1 MIGCAN
7 IANPTADGNAMI
19 ILNLTAIVTLSLI
32 ARRSPV
38 VTDATKLGIIEDAIA
53 VDTAIGTLT
62 NKRYFVL

>member
-1 MIGCAN
+1 
-7 IANPTADGNAMI
+7 MI